1 MRGENGDGFSDNN
14 ISWCKEGGK
23 EEDAW
28 LARPFFSLPLHHF
41 FPLRK
46 WLAAGTDAADAGA
59 AFMYLLGE
67 PVPGGE
73 GEGERGEGGKE
84 RSAGKQAE
92 EDHHLVPV
100 RLCVCA
106 CECLPPPS
114 SCRSF
119 PPSRTRRGRGGRG
132 RMPLNNRQKTIVAPE
147 GMLGW
152 WKKWTVAEPLMRV
165 YCYFGIGM
173 GLCFTFPLSSSIIDD
188 ERVCRGLWTWM
199 RGRGRGG
206 ILLPG
211 SDRRRSRSSRSWHF
225 EYHITA

>member
-1 MRGENGDGFSDNN
+1 MARSPLLLAPSPSLFPS
-14 ISWCKEGGK
+14 
-23 EEDAW
+23 EEM
-28 LARPFFSLPLHHF
+28 
-41 FPLRK
+41 
-46 WLAAGTDAADAGA
+46 AGCWHRRRRRRSRVYVFTWRTRS
-59 AFMYLLGE
+59 
-67 PVPGGE
+67 GGE
-73 GEGERGEGGKE
+73 RRGRERGEGGKE

-114 SCRSF
+114 YCSSF

-132 RMPLNNRQKTIVAPE
+132 RMPLNNQQKTIVAPE

-211 SDRRRSRSSRSWHF
+211 SDRRRSRSSRSWPF